1 MRNKIFCFALG
12 ALVFA
17 LGFPAEAQQPR
28 KTPRVGILRLG
39 SPPDPLVEAF
49 RRGLRELGYVEDQ
62 NITVE
67 LRWTEGK
74 ADRLD
79 DLAAELV
86 RLKVDVIVA
95 PGGLAARAANR
106 ASMAIPIVMIAV
118 TNPVGEGLVT
128 SLARPGGNITGLSN
142 MSFDLSGKRLETLK
156 EISPKTSRVAVLYTP
171 DEEGRSQ
178 AQATEEAGRVLKL
191 QLQPLEARGL
201 ADIERAFTTMARER
215 AEALLVLGS
224 AVIFEHR
231 RRLAELAAKSRRP
244 ALYPHSGFV
253 EPGGLMSYGPDFPD
267 LYRRAAVYVDKIL
280 KGTKAADLPVEQP
293 TKFELVINLKTAKQI
308 GLTIPPNVLARAD
321 KVIK

>member
-1 MRNKIFCFALG
+1 MFVLVNLVLG
-12 ALVFA
+12 WLQLAQ
-17 LGFPAEAQQPR
+17 AQQPR
-28 KTPRVGILRLG
+28 KPPRVGILRLG
-39 SPPDPLVEAF
+39 SPPDPMIEAF
-49 RRGLRELGYVEDQ
+49 RRGLRELGYVEGQ
-62 NITVE
+62 NIALE

-74 ADRLD
+74 ADRLG

-86 RLKVDVIVA
+86 RLNVDVIVA
-95 PGGLAARAANR
+95 PGGVAARAAKQ
-106 ASMAIPIVMIAV
+106 ASMAIPIVMVAV
-118 TNPVGEGLVT
+118 SDPVDEGLVA

-142 MSFDLSGKRLETLK
+142 MSPDLSGKRLEMLK

-178 AQATEEAGRVLKL
+178 AKATEEAGRVLKL

-231 RRLAELAAKSRRP
+231 KRLAEMAAKSRRP
-244 ALYPHSGFV
+244 ALYPHIGFV

-280 KGTKAADLPVEQP
+280 KGTKPSDLPIEQP
-293 TKFELVINLKTAKQI
+293 TKFELVINLKAAKQI
-308 GLTIPPNVLARAD
+308 GLTIPPNLLAGAD
-321 KVIK
+321 RVIR